1 MDKQYVIEKIKE
13 ASIEAF
19 NSVRHKEPEINF
31 CAYGLYSDADA
42 ITICPAQNSCIHLN
56 KMIENDPDDKEYYRW
71 SPSEWSHES
80 KGGESFKEISLYLRA
95 NAELIKSSDE
105 YDQFKFDVYQSCIF
119 ALKSLKEEGFFSDM
133 DRNGIIVFTISD
145 AINSNEREWIELLN
159 NNDVSQQF
167 NEWIKTLQ

>member
-1 MDKQYVIEKIKE
+1 MDKKFVIEKIKE
-13 ASIEAF
+13 AAIEAF
-19 NSVRHKEPEINF
+19 NSVRQEQPDINF
-31 CAYGLYSDADA
+31 CAYGLYSDTDA

-80 KGGESFKEISLYLRA
+80 KGGESFNEISTYLRSEA
-95 NAELIKSSDE
+95 KLIDSTNE
-105 YDQFKFDVYQSCIF
+105 YEQFKLDVYQSCVL

-133 DRNGIIVFTISD
+133 ESNGVVVFTVSD
-145 AINSNEREWIELLN
+145 SINNRESEWIELLN
-159 NNDVSQQF
+159 NNEASQEF